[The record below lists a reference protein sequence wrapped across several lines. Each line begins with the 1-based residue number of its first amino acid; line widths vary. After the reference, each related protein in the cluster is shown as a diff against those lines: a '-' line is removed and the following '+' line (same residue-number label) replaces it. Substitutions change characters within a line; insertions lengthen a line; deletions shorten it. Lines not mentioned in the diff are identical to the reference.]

1 MAPNNPCVEF
11 VRSETNLFED
21 VTYDVS
27 IDNTNQFPIHPLHS
41 VESKTAP
48 IQFNIKGNDVNYLN
62 FSESK
67 LYIRCKIV
75 DKDLRDI
82 TYEADKTKSAYA
94 PVNNFLH
101 SMFES
106 VSMSIN
112 DTEIT
117 QFSKYYPYRSYIETL
132 LFKGKDHKKSVGQA
146 TCFYKSK
153 DESDVADP
161 GWETRM
167 KLADKSAVFEM
178 IGRPHL
184 DLLQQ
189 MKYIPPGVDI
199 NLTFNRS
206 SDAFCIQ
213 TAGTSPPTGLQIQI
227 IEAQFIITK
236 HTLMNSV
243 LMNQIKTWNS
253 GKPVA
258 YPMREIQM
266 KTYNLPTGTI
276 SHYNET
282 IISGYLP
289 DRLILGLV
297 DARNVHGSYETN
309 PLIFQDFGLT
319 NVDVSYNS
327 EVQTNINM
335 ELDFAGN
342 RYVRAY
348 SALFEGLGVAD
359 CESGV
364 ELTLDEFKKS
374 KVFFVV
380 DFRHIRNDLAATP
393 RHGNCVIHLRFKNA
407 ISKALTVM
415 CYLDYQ
421 SVMYIHSNRRVQFKE
436 FDKTR

>member
-1 MAPNNPCVEF
+1 MAHDTPCVKF

-21 VTYDVS
+21 LTYDVS
-27 IDNTNQFPIHPLHS
+27 IDNTSQYPQHPLHS

-48 IQFNIKGNDVNYLN
+48 IEFNIKGNDTNYLN

-75 DKDLRDI
+75 DSKQADI
-82 TYEADKTKSAYA
+82 PYEADKTKSAYA

-106 VSMSIN
+106 VSMSVN

-132 LFKGKDHKKSVGQA
+132 LAKGKDYKKSVAQ
-146 TCFYKSK
+146 TSCFYKTK
-153 DESDVADP
+153 DESSVTDP
-161 GWETRM
+161 GWESRM
-167 KLADKSAVFEM
+167 NLADKSSVFEM
-178 IGRPHL
+178 VGRPHV
-184 DLLQQ
+184 DLLHQI
-189 MKYIPPGVDI
+189 KFIPPGVDI
-199 NLTFNRS
+199 KLTFNRA

-213 TAGTSPPTGLQIQI
+213 TAGTAPPNNLQVQI
-227 IEAQFIITK
+227 IEAQFIVTK
-236 HTLMNSV
+236 HSLLNSV
-243 LMNQIKTWNS
+243 LMNQLKKWNS
-253 GKPVA
+253 GSPVS

-289 DRLILGLV
+289 DRLVLGLV
-297 DARNVHGSYETN
+297 DAKNVHGSYESN
-309 PLIFQDFGLT
+309 PLVFQDFGLT
-319 NVDVSYNS
+319 NVNVTCNS
-327 EVQTNINM
+327 EVQTQIQM

-348 SALFEGLGVAD
+348 SALFEGLGIAD
-359 CESGV
+359 CDSGV
-364 ELTLDEFKKS
+364 ELSLEEFKKS
-374 KVFFVV
+374 KVFFVF
-380 DFRHIRNDLAATP
+380 DLRHLRTAAVTP
-393 RHGNCVIHLRFKNA
+393 RHGNCVINLKFKNA
-407 ISKALTVM
+407 ISKSLTVM

-421 SVMYIHSNRRVQFKE
+421 SVMYINSNRRVHFKE
-436 FDKTR
+436 FDKSR